1 MLRYLLLFLLVA
13 TPVTAQSQS
22 PATEPAAPAMIAEA
36 PPVLTLD
43 QAITRA
49 LEHNRVIKN
58 EQLEVEKAEARIEI
72 ARTRRLPQFAVDLL
86 LLQPLTPLDFRFDR
100 GSLGQLPGGGPFPLQ
115 DTKIQSARAPHLF
128 ATVRATQP
136 LSQLPRIKLGVRLE
150 EVNRE
155 LAANKLDAE
164 RQQIVSQTKRS
175 YYAVLQTESALKT
188 LAESLKLHRELD
200 RVVGE
205 YVAQKIVLTADSL
218 DIKTRLAQDEYE
230 AIKLRHSLSAQK
242 EQLNL
247 LLGRDLRH
255 DFATS
260 AMPAQAF
267 YEFDL
272 AAAHEQALRRRPEI
286 KEARL
291 KMKQADYGRRIKR
304 AEEWPEV
311 SLTVGSFAPL
321 GVAVLPRNVIAAGVA
336 VKWEPFDWGRKKR
349 ELVMVRKT
357 IEQADNALREAEAQ
371 VLLEVNIRF
380 RKLEEARAWLAVTQA
395 AQQAARE
402 KLRVATNKFQHEAV
416 LFKDV
421 LQSQT
426 AVTDANHQQQQA
438 LVAFLTARADFD
450 KAIGEQ

>member
-1 MLRYLLLFLLVA
+1 MLRALILFLFVVM
-13 TPVTAQSQS
+13 PVTMWSQS
-22 PATEPAAPAMIAEA
+22 PATEPALNNDASREA
-36 PPVLTLD
+36 LTLD
-43 QAITRA
+43 QAITLA
-49 LEHNRVIKN
+49 LEHNRLIKN
-58 EQLEVEKAEARIEI
+58 EKLEVEKAETRVEI
-72 ARTRRLPQFAVDLL
+72 ARTRRLPQFEVDLL
-86 LLQPLTPLDFRFDR
+86 ALQTITPIDFRFER
-100 GSLGQLPGGGPFPLQ
+100 GSLGAIPGVGPFPLQ
-115 DTKIQSARAPHLF
+115 DTKIQSSRAPNLF

-155 LAANKLDAE
+155 LAENKLEAQ
-164 RQQIVSQTKRS
+164 RQLIVSQVKRS
-175 YYAVLQTESALKT
+175 YYAVLQTESALRT

-205 YVAQKIVLTADSL
+205 YVAQKVALTADSL

-230 AIKLRHSLSAQK
+230 AVKLRHALSSQK

-247 LLGRDLRH
+247 LLGRDLRAE
-255 DFATS
+255 FATS
-260 AMPAQAF
+260 ATPANAF

-272 AAAHEQALRRRPEI
+272 AAAHERALARRPEI

-291 KMKQADYGRRIKR
+291 KMKQADYSRRIKK

-311 SLTVGSFAPL
+311 SLTIGSFAPL
-321 GVAVLPRNVIAAGVA
+321 GVAVLPRNVIAAGLS

-349 ELVMVRKT
+349 ELAMVRKT
-357 IEQADNALREAEAQ
+357 IEQAGNALREAEAQ
-371 VLLEVNIRF
+371 VLLEVNTRF
-380 RKLEEARAWLAVTQA
+380 RKLEEARALLAVTRA
-395 AQQAARE
+395 AQQATSE
-402 KLRVATNKFQHEAV
+402 KLRVATNKFKHEAV

-426 AVTDANHQQQQA
+426 AAADANHQQQQA
-438 LVAFLTARADFD
+438 LLAFLTARADFE